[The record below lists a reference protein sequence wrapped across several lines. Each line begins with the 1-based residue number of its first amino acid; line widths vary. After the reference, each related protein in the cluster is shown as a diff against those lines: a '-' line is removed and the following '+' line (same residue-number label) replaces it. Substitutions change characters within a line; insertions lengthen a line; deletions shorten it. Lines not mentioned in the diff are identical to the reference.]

1 MFIITFTLP
10 TYPPPPHTHIYCMPT
25 LYFMYR
31 VYLYLIWFIS
41 YLYIYISYILVS
53 AFHCLMHHVTK
64 ADSLFERVKV
74 AKSFYLPHVCFYL

>member
-10 TYPPPPHTHIYCMPT
+10 TYPPPPHPHI
-25 LYFMYR
+25 LYAYIIFH
-31 VYLYLIWFIS
+31 VQGIFIS
-41 YLYIYISYILVS
+41 DMVYIIFIYIYISYILVS

>member
-1 MFIITFTLP
+1 MFIITFNLP
-10 TYPPPPHTHIYCMPT
+10 TYPPPPTPT
-25 LYFMYR
+25 FH
-31 VYLYLIWFIS
+31 VQGIFIS
-41 YLYIYISYILVS
+41 DMVYIIFIYIYISYILVS